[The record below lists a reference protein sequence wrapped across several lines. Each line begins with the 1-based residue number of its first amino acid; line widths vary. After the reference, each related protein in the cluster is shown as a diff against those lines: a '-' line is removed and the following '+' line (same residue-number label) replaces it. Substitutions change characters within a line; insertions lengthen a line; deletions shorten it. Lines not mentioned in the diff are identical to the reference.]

1 MPKWTQKEIQEALSE
16 CNIDTKTFDYFFL
29 SDNEWIDT
37 PFDEIIK
44 IEKEYKNQI
53 YKQGYVVYFKFKKVD
68 DGERTNQKHYENG
81 KRDGSFF

>member
-1 MPKWTQKEIQEALSE
+1 MPEWTQKEIQEALSE

-29 SDNEWIDT
+29 SDSKWIDT
-37 PFDEIIK
+37 PLDEIIK

-68 DGERTNQKHYENG
+68 DGKRTNDNG
-81 KRDGSFF
+81 RREGSFF